1 MCTSACGDDSGGD
14 DHDDSHHDEDDDDDS
29 DDDSEDDDIVDS
41 NIVDVLNC
49 RPSATSRRLL
59 EPWQQIHVDLNSCSI
74 CLGFVWYLLIF
85 VEMCL
90 GVVVFVH
97 LCGCMSLCVCM

>member
-1 MCTSACGDDSGGD
+1 MCTSACGDDSGGA

-49 RPSATSRRLL
+49 RPSAKSRRLL
-59 EPWQQIHVDLNSCSI
+59 EPVVANTCGPQLLFYLSWI
-74 CLGFVWYLLIF
+74 CLIF
-85 VEMCL
+85 AHFC
-90 GVVVFVH
+90 
-97 LCGCMSLCVCM
+97 

>member
-49 RPSATSRRLL
+49 RPSAKSRRLL
-59 EPWQQIHVDLNSCSI
+59 EAVAANTCGPQLLFYLSWI
-74 CLGFVWYLLIF
+74 CLIF
-85 VEMCL
+85 AYFC
-90 GVVVFVH
+90 
-97 LCGCMSLCVCM
+97 